1 MTGKAHFFLMHLN
14 SSDRVDSYEYVQAD
28 TDAAAMVRAEGSL
41 HGDED
46 AVEVWNHGRLVGRVG
61 KGDKT

>member
-1 MTGKAHFFLMHLN
+1 MP
-14 SSDRVDSYEYVQAD
+14 RISYEYVQAD